1 MKTKVVAGSVAL
13 LVGLL
18 LVNFAAWLLNQKDD
32 VLAAAGAAI
41 FVVLFLA
48 VLQAG
53 KVFAFRHRALFS
65 RIKNYKSHMGVIC
78 VLAVAACGSGCYVT
92 VEPGRVGIKVKQTGG
107 DRGVQDI
114 PSESGRVFYNPVNE
128 YVLEYPTSVQRA
140 IWTASKTEG
149 SESNDEIA
157 FQSSDS
163 LHFTGDVAV
172 SYHLPAAT
180 VPHFYVQFRSDDLN
194 RFTHG
199 FFRDAV
205 RKSIGEAATH
215 FTAEE
220 INGGKQADLERM
232 AQDALTA
239 AIRVYGVV
247 IDQLAFTAPPRPPA
261 QVKTAI
267 EAKIAAIQSAERV
280 ENQKRE
286 AAAEGEKIKVSA
298 AATAEANRLINASIT
313 PQLVEWKKLDIMGA
327 KWDGRSPMV
336 VGSNGQGM
344 ILDLKNI
351 AK

>member
-1 MKTKVVAGSVAL
+1 MNTKTIVSVAF
-13 LVGLL
+13 GLAL
-18 LVNFAAWLLNQKDD
+18 AVLAINLSVWLLNQKDD
-32 VLAAAGAAI
+32 FLAGGGFLILLALICLGAYLGRRVFRRYIQPHLILVLIAAA
-41 FVVLFLA
+41 L
-48 VLQAG
+48 
-53 KVFAFRHRALFS
+53 S
-65 RIKNYKSHMGVIC
+65 S
-78 VLAVAACGSGCYVT
+78 SCYTT
-92 VEPGRVGIKVKQTGG
+92 VEPGKVGIKVKQTGG

-114 PSESGRVFYNPVNE
+114 PIESGRVFYNPVNE

-140 IWTASKTEG
+140 IWTASTTEG
-149 SESNDEIA
+149 AQSNEEIA

-172 SYHLPAAT
+172 SYHLPSAT
-180 VPHFYVQFRSDDLN
+180 VPHFYVQFRSDDLT

-205 RKSIGEAATH
+205 RKAIGQAAVH

-220 INGGKQADLERM
+220 INGGKQANLEAM
-232 AQDALTA
+232 AQEALT
-239 AIRVYGVV
+239 VSMKNYGVAV
-247 IDQLAFTAPPRPPA
+247 DQLAFTAPPRPPP

-286 AAAEGEKIKVSA
+286 SSAEGEKIKITA

-327 KWDGRSPMV
+327 RWDGRSPMV
-336 VGSNGQGM
+336 VGSSGQGM
-344 ILDLKNI
+344 IIDLKAI
-351 AK
+351 GGK

>member
-1 MKTKVVAGSVAL
+1 MKAILAVAFGSAVTVLAINL
-13 LVGLL
+13 SV
-18 LVNFAAWLLNQKDD
+18 WLLNQKDD
-32 VLAAAGAAI
+32 FLAGAG
-41 FVVLFLA
+41 FLVLLALVCAAWLIGKRIYRSFQPHLVLA
-48 VLQAG
+48 VLC
-53 KVFAFRHRALFS
+53 VSALS
-65 RIKNYKSHMGVIC
+65 S
-78 VLAVAACGSGCYVT
+78 LGCYTT

-114 PSESGRVFYNPVNE
+114 PVESGRVFYNPINE

-140 IWTASKTEG
+140 IWTASTTEG
-149 SESNDEIA
+149 AQNNEEIA

-172 SYHLPAAT
+172 SYHLPSPT
-180 VPHFYVQFRSDDLN
+180 VPHFYVQFRSDDLT

-205 RKSIGEAATH
+205 RKSIGQAAVH

-220 INGGKQADLERM
+220 INGGKQANLEQM
-232 AQDALTA
+232 AQEALTA
-239 AIRVYGVV
+239 AMKVYGVA

-286 AAAEGEKIKVSA
+286 SSAEGEKIKISA

-336 VGSNGQGM
+336 VGSSGQGM
-344 ILDLKNI
+344 IIDLKSI
-351 AK
+351 GK